1 MAKGMNPSATTVGNQ
16 VRNMAARLHTLE
28 AIVRRH
34 GALFEDFAAAVEQ
47 HEATLGHLMASHVH
61 AEDDGDEVGAE

>member
-1 MAKGMNPSATTVGNQ
+1 MAKGMNPPGTTVGNQ

-47 HEATLGHLMASHVH
+47 HETTLGHLMATHVH
-61 AEDDGDEVGAE
+61 ELDDAEDDEP